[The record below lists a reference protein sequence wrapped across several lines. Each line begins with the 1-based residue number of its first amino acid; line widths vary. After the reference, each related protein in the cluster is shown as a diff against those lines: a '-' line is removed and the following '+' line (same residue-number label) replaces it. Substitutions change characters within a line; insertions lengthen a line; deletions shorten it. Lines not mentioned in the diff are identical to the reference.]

1 MDVHVEDMINKIKK
15 CNVEKKEVYCIHTY
29 AHINV
34 NLCIEMHFDWYRC
47 CFSSFWWHSFVWFFY
62 WHYSNFLHSALNWG
76 HPPYATAFIF
86 WKHILKL
93 FPDAFCLTL
102 LPRLRLQTWTSYW
115 NYGCSYFPSDL
126 SLFTPTLPISKDRLC
141 SPCKFKNISHHLLCG
156 LRLVRFVHLFAPA
169 SSDGFPLWFM

>member
-93 FPDAFCLTL
+93 FPDAFYVSHSSHISDCKLELAIEIMTVA
-102 LPRLRLQTWTSYW
+102 T
-115 NYGCSYFPSDL
+115 FPL
-126 SLFTPTLPISKDRLC
+126 AFLC
-141 SPCKFKNISHHLLCG
+141 SFLSSYTPNKQVSIVQPLQFYKYKSSHVVWL
-156 LRLVRFVHLFAPA
+156 
-169 SSDGFPLWFM
+169 